1 MNSEHW
7 YRTIDRIYPSLMHAP
22 KLLLPDIR
30 AMSESEKDELIAAY
44 GAKDFALIER
54 LANLRAA

>member
-1 MNSEHW
+1 
-7 YRTIDRIYPSLMHAP
+7 MHAP